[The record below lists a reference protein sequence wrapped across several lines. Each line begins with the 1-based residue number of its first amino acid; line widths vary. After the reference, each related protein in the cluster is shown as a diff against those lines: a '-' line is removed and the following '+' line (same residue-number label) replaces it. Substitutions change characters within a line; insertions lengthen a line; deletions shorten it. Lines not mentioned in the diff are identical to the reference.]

1 MVLTVPQVAQQ
12 LGLHPSRVR
21 RLIAGGDLA
30 ASKVGRDWLID
41 EPSVDRLRTA
51 DRPRGRPIA
60 PAHAWAILWLA
71 SGDAHLQA
79 MAADWL
85 EPWAA
90 SRLRR
95 ALDDGSW
102 RLRLPLL
109 RRRAQIALFRIRAS
123 EASQFLADPRLVATG
138 TSASH
143 IYGFGSQLTGLV
155 EAYVAA
161 EHLESVRADFRL
173 AEGGRQPN
181 VVLHVV
187 GEPWPFPES
196 TRLAPAIAVAADLA
210 EADEPHRRAAA
221 LAYLARRLGTYA
233 PPG

>member
-1 MVLTVPQVAQQ
+1 VLTVPQVADQ

-21 RLIAGGDLA
+21 RLIAAGDLA

-51 DRPRGRPIA
+51 DRPRGRPVA

-71 SGDAHLQA
+71 SGDPQLQA

-95 ALDDGSW
+95 ALDSGTW

-109 RRRAQIALFRIRAS
+109 RRRAQLRHMRARAS
-123 EASQFLADPRLVATG
+123 DIPTLLAHPRLVATG

-143 IYGFGSQLTGLV
+143 IYGFGSQVLGIV
-155 EAYVAA
+155 EAYVAVDQIDA
-161 EHLESVRADFRL
+161 VQRHFRL
-173 AEGGRQPN
+173 AGGGTQPN
-181 VVLHVV
+181 VAVHVV
-187 GEPWPFPES
+187 NEPWPFPQG
-196 TRLAPAIAVAADLA
+196 TRVAPAIAVAADLA
-210 EADEPHRRAAA
+210 EADDPHRRAAA
-221 LAYLARRLGTYA
+221 MAYLARRLGTYA
-233 PPG
+233 PG